1 MSMAR
6 PLQALSLLYRLG
18 ARSVMPSV
26 SITSCR
32 FASKALNKAQ
42 SHVRRD
48 KVPNRDQRDSEEMY
62 DKELELEDVEDKLQ
76 VLFDEQRKKQKTVKY
91 HILRRQMTPPGA
103 PQRKLTWDAIEQIKY
118 LKQEQP
124 EEWTVERL
132 AEGYSVSPDVIR
144 RVLRTKFLPT
154 PEKKFKQDT
163 RALSGLGQQVLPSG
177 AAAGQDRLKLSGNR
191 TTALLQPGNV
201 ESALVPVAD
210 KTVMLHGESSGL
222 VTKSPA
228 PFSLVP
234 AQFRAD
240 VSYDIPVTTSIE
252 EDSIYNTNPTEE
264 DEDDEESW
272 DGRLFT
278 EEELEEIME
287 TVKACPVVQD
297 GNDFFDAEGNF
308 LYRI

>member
-1 MSMAR
+1 MAR

-48 KVPNRDQRDSEEMY
+48 KVPNRAQRDSEEMY

-163 RALSGLGQQVLPSG
+163 RALSGLGQQVLLSG

-210 KTVMLHGESSGL
+210 KTVMLRGESSGL
-222 VTKSPA
+222 VTKNPA

-240 VSYDIPVTTSIE
+240 VSYDIPVTSIE

-264 DEDDEESW
+264 DEDGEESW

>member
-1 MSMAR
+1 M
-6 PLQALSLLYRLG
+6 
-18 ARSVMPSV
+18 
-26 SITSCR
+26 
-32 FASKALNKAQ
+32 
-42 SHVRRD
+42 
-48 KVPNRDQRDSEEMY
+48 
-62 DKELELEDVEDKLQ
+62 
-76 VLFDEQRKKQKTVKY
+76 
-91 HILRRQMTPPGA
+91 
-103 PQRKLTWDAIEQIKY
+103 
-118 LKQEQP
+118 
-124 EEWTVERL
+124 
-132 AEGYSVSPDVIR
+132 
-144 RVLRTKFLPT
+144 
-154 PEKKFKQDT
+154 
-163 RALSGLGQQVLPSG
+163 SGLGQQVLPSG

-287 TVKACPVVQD
+287 TVKTCPVVQD

>member
-48 KVPNRDQRDSEEMY
+48 KVPNRAQRDSEEMY
-62 DKELELEDVEDKLQ
+62 DKELEDVEDKLQ

-201 ESALVPVAD
+201 ESAVVPVAD
-210 KTVMLHGESSGL
+210 KTVMLRGESSGL

-234 AQFRAD
+234 TQFRAD

>member
-1 MSMAR
+1 MAR

-48 KVPNRDQRDSEEMY
+48 KVPNRAQRDSEEMY

-191 TTALLQPGNV
+191 TTALLQPGNI